1 MQEALGALIPNID
14 IIWNDIKEKGFVC
27 KLFISLF
34 IHMSMYLNIRY
45 WYLCS
50 IGVSEICILNWHGS
64 W

>member
-14 IIWNDIKEKGFVC
+14 IIWDDIKEKGFVC

-50 IGVSEICILNWHGS
+50 IDVSEICILN
-64 W
+64 